1 MEKNRTVFYFVL
13 ISLIFLTS
21 LFLVFLFSGC
31 TGNEVLEETVG
42 ETSSEDTVKTTAET
56 SIETEA
62 GSTEATS
69 GPETTTDETSN
80 ETDKNVITFKGNKVN
95 ENTAVMI
102 LEVNIETGEVAGVIQ
117 MGFKGFDMNMNST
130 KVCDYVLT
138 GKISG
143 NLDPEILEVTGLL
156 EGRAETDTVSQG
168 CNDYNVS
175 YEMFAGM
182 TEDYSRIKGYFD
194 TRTMD
199 DYEFLLKPVTD

>member
-1 MEKNRTVFYFVL
+1 
-13 ISLIFLTS
+13 
-21 LFLVFLFSGC
+21 
-31 TGNEVLEETVG
+31 
-42 ETSSEDTVKTTAET
+42 
-56 SIETEA
+56 
-62 GSTEATS
+62 
-69 GPETTTDETSN
+69 
-80 ETDKNVITFKGNKVN
+80 
-95 ENTAVMI
+95 
-102 LEVNIETGEVAGVIQ
+102 
-117 MGFKGFDMNMNST
+117 MNMNST

-182 TEDYSRIKGYFD
+182 TGDYSRIKGYFD

>member
-143 NLDPEILEVTGLL
+143 NLDSETLKVIGLL
-156 EGRAETDTVSQG
+156 D